1 MVTLAPV
8 EHADRDAL
16 LAFELAN
23 RAFFEASINARAP
36 AYYSPEGVAQ
46 AIQAAIDAAAAD
58 RGYQFLV
65 KEADGAIIGRINLRD
80 VERAHFHSAE
90 LGYRI
95 GEAYGGKGYA
105 TTAVRA
111 LLEIAFGQLRLHRIE
126 AGARDGNLGSVRV
139 LLRNG
144 FVQFGHS
151 RRSFELN
158 SVWHDRLHFERHA
171 A

>member
-1 MVTLAPV
+1 MVTLVPV

-23 RAFFEASINARAP
+23 RTFFEASISPRAA
-36 AYYSPEGVAQ
+36 AYYAADGVAQ
-46 AIQAAIDAAAAD
+46 AIQAAIDDAAAG

-65 KEADGAIIGRINLRD
+65 KAGDREIVGRINLRD
-80 VERAHFHSAE
+80 VERRHFHAGL

-95 GEAYGGKGYA
+95 GAAHGGKGYA
-105 TTAVRA
+105 SAALRA
-111 LLEIAFGQLRLHRIE
+111 LVDIAFGQLGLLRIE
-126 AGARDGNLGSVRV
+126 ANASVENTGSVRV
-139 LLRNG
+139 LQRNG

-151 RRSFELN
+151 RRSLYLN
-158 SVWHDRLHFERHA
+158 GAWHDRLHFELHA